1 MFKQSRF
8 LSLFLFG
15 GMEASFNLTVIILY
29 SFLSYVL
36 RFLFYFSRVFELY
49 EVVYIYTLLS
59 RVLLAT
65 GYEGR

>member
-1 MFKQSRF
+1 
-8 LSLFLFG
+8 
-15 GMEASFNLTVIILY
+15 MEASFNLTVIILY